1 MEESI
6 GLEGLRSGSLKL
18 ETESFSIS
26 IWVKQVHMRMGSTR
40 ILLVAI
46 GITYREEKVAP
57 LLLLHKKQK
66 TKMVV
71 DFFLR
76 TGSTSTYHFFLRP
89 INRTQRPIFNRT
101 CVCIDRN

>member
-18 ETESFSIS
+18 ETESCSIS
-26 IWVKQVHMRMGSTR
+26 IWVNQVHMRMGSTR
-40 ILLVAI
+40 ILLGAI

-66 TKMVV
+66 TKMGV
-71 DFFLR
+71 DFFP
-76 TGSTSTYHFFLRP
+76 TGSTYHFFLRP
-89 INRTQRPIFNRT
+89 IYRTHRPIFNRT